1 MAEIRVKKNS
11 RLWGAIRTRE
21 LSGSE
26 GIRRLRRERQ
36 RLITL
41 LTSPRHRARDRPNDR
56 TAAEECV
63 VPRAKARF

>member
-11 RLWGAIRTRE
+11 RRWGAIRTRE
-21 LSGSE
+21 LSDSE

>member
-11 RLWGAIRTRE
+11 RRWGAIRTRE
-21 LSGSE
+21 LSGFE
-26 GIRRLRRERQ
+26 VIRRLRRERQ

-63 VPRAKARF
+63 VPRAWARF